1 MDVSFIGTGSAL
13 NTALGNNNAL
23 LHAEQGDIFLDCG
36 ETNFKQIMKLG
47 LLSGKEEIVV
57 LISHTHSDHIA
68 SLGSMVSHS
77 FNEMEPKRKKKIKIL
92 VPSPIVVDVKQLLR
106 IYGCESYQYE
116 IVEMR
121 KEYEV
126 YGLKIEYLLNTH
138 VKPLLSF
145 AFVITEIQTDN
156 VIYYS
161 GDSNEISKD
170 VLTRF
175 ISREITYIYQDTCS
189 IDFPDN
195 PHLSLNKLTELIP
208 ISERSRVTCMHLD
221 EDFNVFLAKKL
232 GFAVASKLEKP
243 LGLS

>member
-175 ISREITYIYQDTCS
+175 ISREITYIYQDTC
-189 IDFPDN
+189 
-195 PHLSLNKLTELIP
+195 
-208 ISERSRVTCMHLD
+208 
-221 EDFNVFLAKKL
+221 
-232 GFAVASKLEKP
+232 
-243 LGLS
+243 